1 MYIEMLKAILKNLF
15 FGLIFALLFLFIIRA
30 LKILSYSELLA
41 ILIFSFLCIIG
52 MFFYIHKKEKELYN
66 LYSDKKEQYDSLY
79 KKYKELQENKLQEE
93 IKQISDHKNIQQN
106 AITIEENQNIRKC
119 DICGSSDR
127 VEYFPT
133 DGYIEKNG
141 NKTFLSGGVKLCR
154 KCLES
159 CKTCKICNKLIPT
172 KEIEKYINDLMKH
185 PKFCS
190 HIFAHKKIAEIK
202 EKYNIDNQ

>member
-1 MYIEMLKAILKNLF
+1 MCVEMLKAILK
-15 FGLIFALLFLFIIRA
+15 LLVL
-30 LKILSYSELLA
+30 
-41 ILIFSFLCIIG
+41 LIFSFIYMIA
-52 MFFYIHKKEKELYN
+52 MFFYAKQRENELCIMYSKKKN
-66 LYSDKKEQYDSLY
+66 NMINFIKNIKNY
-79 KKYKELQENKLQEE
+79 KKINFKK
-93 IKQISDHKNIQQN
+93 KQKQFGDDKNLQQN
-106 AITIEENQNIRKC
+106 AIAIEENQNIRRC
-119 DICGSSDR
+119 DICGGFDG

-172 KEIEKYINDLMKH
+172 KEIEKYINDLMQH

-190 HIFAHKKIAEIK
+190 HIFAHNKIAKIK
-202 EKYNIDNQ
+202 EKYNIDNS

>member
-1 MYIEMLKAILKNLF
+1 MYNVF
-15 FGLIFALLFLFIIRA
+15 Q
-30 LKILSYSELLA
+30 
-41 ILIFSFLCIIG
+41 
-52 MFFYIHKKEKELYN
+52 
-66 LYSDKKEQYDSLY
+66 KKEQYDKLY
-79 KKYKELQENKLQEE
+79 KEYKELQENKLQEE
-93 IKQISDHKNIQQN
+93 TKQFGDDKNLQQN
-106 AITIEENQNIRKC
+106 AIAIEENQNIRRC
-119 DICGSSDR
+119 DICGGFDG

-172 KEIEKYINDLMKH
+172 KEIEKYINDLMQH

-190 HIFAHKKIAEIK
+190 HIFAHNKIAKIK
-202 EKYNIDNQ
+202 EKYNIDNR